1 PIRPLLNQRHGH
13 RNLELRGQ
21 SGQRALNKFALF
33 APQRWIGARLP
44 ALRQVIR
51 QWLLPRLAPQ
61 VSQGQIGGNPVG
73 PSAKITARVKTPPR
87 AMDSPERLHGQ
98 ILSDPRVADDA
109 HDPGVDAPL
118 KLPKQRLEGIQITFP
133 ESCQQVHGVSILF
146 YSLSL
151 R

>member
-1 PIRPLLNQRHGH
+1 VRSPPAEKLSARPLEPLVLHDPLVSCVHSCSLKLFAENANCPKNTGFHRARGDPEYVSNLPIRPLLNQRHGH

-87 AMDSPERLHGQ
+87 A
-98 ILSDPRVADDA
+98 
-109 HDPGVDAPL
+109 
-118 KLPKQRLEGIQITFP
+118 
-133 ESCQQVHGVSILF
+133 
-146 YSLSL
+146 
-151 R
+151 